1 MQGLR
6 EAIGLGTA
14 ARAPA
19 YPVLAAGETA
29 LAEHP
34 LGGATAVLTD
44 RRLVVAGRTY
54 EESLPLAQI
63 SFVRVRFER
72 LARAVGVGIA
82 LLVAA
87 AVLFAAAGPLRTLL
101 YNQSVALEP
110 AASEERS
117 GGAHGGG
124 IAAGMQRIL
133 GALAA
138 IVRYFPLVG
147 WLLLA
152 TGAAQIALGVIGRTV
167 VTVAAGGAEIELE
180 QRGDRAPLRA
190 FAAEIG
196 RQLPPPRR

>member
-6 EAIGLGTA
+6 EAIGLGGA
-14 ARAPA
+14 GRAPP

-44 RRLVVAGRTY
+44 RRLVVAGRSH
-54 EESLPLAQI
+54 EESLPLAQV
-63 SFVRVRFER
+63 SCVRVRFER
-72 LARAVGVGIA
+72 LARAVGLGIA
-82 LLVAA
+82 LLAAA
-87 AVLFAAAGPLRTLL
+87 AVLFATAGPLRTLL
-101 YNQSVALEP
+101 HDQSVALEP
-110 AASEERS
+110 AANEERA

-147 WLLLA
+147 WLLVA
-152 TGAAQIALGVIGRTV
+152 AGAAQIALGVVGRTV
-167 VTVAAGGAEIELE
+167 VTVTAGGAEIELE
-180 QRGDRAPLRA
+180 QRGDRALLRA

-196 RQLPPPRR
+196 RQLPAPRR

>member
-6 EAIGLGTA
+6 EAIGLGA
-14 ARAPA
+14 AGRAPA
-19 YPVLAAGETA
+19 YPVLAAGEAA

-44 RRLVVAGRTY
+44 RRLVVAGRTF
-54 EESLPLAQI
+54 EESLPLAQVT
-63 SFVRVRFER
+63 FVRVRFER
-72 LARAVGVGIA
+72 LARAVGMGIA
-82 LLVAA
+82 LLAAA
-87 AVLFAAAGPLRTLL
+87 AVLFAAAAPLRTLF

-117 GGAHGGG
+117 GSAQGGG

-133 GALAA
+133 GALAQ

-147 WLLLA
+147 WLLVA
-152 TGAAQIALGVIGRTV
+152 AGAVQIALGVIGRTV